1 MSLSM
6 YMVHQSFWQMT
17 TQLQNSLKFSPSR
30 ITSYMIYGSSM
41 YCAYS
46 SKLFL
51 SHNLIIILFHYYRKD
66 THLAE
71 GVLKCMSLLFKS
83 SSITS
88 DKPFFELLSIFLA
101 MIENDES
108 APVEPRLSQ
117 CNELNLK
124 FF

>member
-51 SHNLIIILFHYYRKD
+51 SHNLIIIIIVIFIIIGRILIW
-66 THLAE
+66 
-71 GVLKCMSLLFKS
+71 LKVF
-83 SSITS
+83 
-88 DKPFFELLSIFLA
+88 
-101 MIENDES
+101 
-108 APVEPRLSQ
+108 
-117 CNELNLK
+117 
-124 FF
+124 

>member
-1 MSLSM
+1 M
-6 YMVHQSFWQMT
+6 
-17 TQLQNSLKFSPSR
+17 QLKIIFVSQFDN
-30 ITSYMIYGSSM
+30 II
-41 YCAYS
+41 
-46 SKLFL
+46 
-51 SHNLIIILFHYYRKD
+51 IIILLYYYRKD

-83 SSITS
+83 SSVTS

-117 CNELNLK
+117 CNELK
-124 FF
+124 FFNRFISFSF